1 MKHGWLFVAA
11 AVLLGGCEAAYP
23 YAPGSLAAS
32 SVPAANETLTPEEAF
47 FPEKFAAGEA
57 SAAPDGT
64 PPPLPEAL
72 PAPAAEA
79 PEPPASAPRMAAKA
93 PPQPGSL
100 QPIEPAAPE
109 LPALQ
114 PLGHHTPPAPPA
126 PKAGPG
132 AHRLPQP
139 PHAEPLPP
147 VAGPLKKQ
155 DSPDKRPVAAG
166 GKALPSTGSQPEHSD
181 KGEIPPEPPAK
192 G

>member
-1 MKHGWLFVAA
+1 MKHGWLLVAA
-11 AVLLGGCEAAYP
+11 AVLLGGCEAVYP

-32 SVPAANETLTPEEAF
+32 SVPAANGTLTPEEAL
-47 FPEKFAAGEA
+47 FPGEFA
-57 SAAPDGT
+57 AAPDRT

-79 PEPPASAPRMAAKA
+79 PELPASAPRMAAKT

-126 PKAGPG
+126 PKADPG
-132 AHRLPQP
+132 AHSLPQP
-139 PHAEPLPP
+139 PHAEPFPP
-147 VAGPLKKQ
+147 VAGLVKKP

-166 GKALPSTGSQPEHSD
+166 GKALPSTGFRPEHSD